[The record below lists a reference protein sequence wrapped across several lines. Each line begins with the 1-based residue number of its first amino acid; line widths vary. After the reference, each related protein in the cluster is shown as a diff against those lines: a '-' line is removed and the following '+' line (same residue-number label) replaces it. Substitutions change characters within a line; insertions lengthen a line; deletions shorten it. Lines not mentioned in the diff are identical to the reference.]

1 MINDYQRSNETL
13 VECYINIFK
22 NFYKE
27 EKYIKDYHDSQDL
40 LVWLVRN
47 YSNMLYMVHLGEEHT
62 DTFEKIALETTEIFI
77 NLLKMEDIDINFS
90 LEAEDF
96 SVEGEY
102 EAILS
107 NLTTIT
113 LLLNTD
119 VPKSFK
125 EFLEYH
131 HQNELINLLYIL
143 L

>member
-1 MINDYQRSNETL
+1 MINSYK
-13 VECYINIFK
+13 NIFEQ
-22 NFYKE
+22 FYKE

-40 LVWLVRN
+40 MVWLIRN

-77 NLLKMEDIDINFS
+77 NLLKMEDIEIEFP
-90 LEAEDF
+90 LESEDF

-119 VPKSFK
+119 TPKSFK

-131 HQNELINLLYIL
+131 HQNELINLLYL
-143 L
+143 LL

>member
-1 MINDYQRSNETL
+1 MINSYK
-13 VECYINIFK
+13 NIFEQ
-22 NFYKE
+22 FYKE
-27 EKYIKDYHDSQDL
+27 EKYIKDHHDSQDL
-40 LVWLVRN
+40 MVWLIRN

-77 NLLKMEDIDINFS
+77 NLLKMEGIEIEFP
-90 LEAEDF
+90 LESEDF

-119 VPKSFK
+119 APKSFK
-125 EFLEYH
+125 DFLEYH
-131 HQNELINLLYIL
+131 CQNELINLLYIL

>member
-22 NFYKE
+22 NFYEE

-40 LVWLVRN
+40 MVWLIRN

-90 LEAEDF
+90 LESEDF
-96 SVEGEY
+96 SIEGEY

-119 VPKSFK
+119 NPKSFK
-125 EFLEYH
+125 EFLDYH
-131 HQNELINLLYIL
+131 YQNELINLLYIL

>member
-22 NFYKE
+22 NFYEE
-27 EKYIKDYHDSQDL
+27 EKYIKDHHNEDDL
-40 LVWLVRN
+40 LVRLVKN
-47 YSNMLYMVHLGEEHT
+47 YSNLLYMVHLGEEHT

-90 LEAEDF
+90 LESEDF
-96 SVEGEY
+96 SIEGEY

-119 VPKSFK
+119 APKSFK
-125 EFLEYH
+125 EFLDYH

>member
-22 NFYKE
+22 NFYEE

-40 LVWLVRN
+40 MVWLIRN

-90 LEAEDF
+90 LESEDF
-96 SVEGEY
+96 SIEGEY

-119 VPKSFK
+119 NPKSFK
-125 EFLEYH
+125 EFLEY

>member
-1 MINDYQRSNETL
+1 MKES
-13 VECYINIFK
+13 YINIFK
-22 NFYKE
+22 NFYEE
-27 EKYIKDYHDSQDL
+27 EKYIRDYHDSQDL
-40 LVWLVRN
+40 MVWLVRN

-77 NLLKMEDIDINFS
+77 NLLKMGDIEIEFP
-90 LEAEDF
+90 LESEDF

-119 VPKSFK
+119 APKSFK
-125 EFLEYH
+125 EFLDYH

>member
-22 NFYKE
+22 NFYEE
-27 EKYIKDYHDSQDL
+27 EKYIKDYHDPQDL
-40 LVWLVRN
+40 MVWLIRN
-47 YSNMLYMVHLGEEHT
+47 YSNLLYMAHLGEEHT

-77 NLLKMEDIDINFS
+77 NLLKMEDIDVNFS

-119 VPKSFK
+119 APKSFK

>member
-22 NFYKE
+22 NFYEE
-27 EKYIKDYHDSQDL
+27 EKYIKDHHNEDDL
-40 LVWLVRN
+40 LVRLVKN
-47 YSNMLYMVHLGEEHT
+47 YSNLLYMAHLGEEHT

-119 VPKSFK
+119 APKSFK

>member
-1 MINDYQRSNETL
+1 MINSYK
-13 VECYINIFK
+13 NIFEQ
-22 NFYKE
+22 FYKE

-40 LVWLVRN
+40 MVWLIRN

-77 NLLKMEDIDINFS
+77 NLLKMEDIEIEFP

-119 VPKSFK
+119 TPKSFK

>member
-22 NFYKE
+22 NFYEE

-40 LVWLVRN
+40 MVWLIRN

-77 NLLKMEDIDINFS
+77 NLLKMEDIEIEFP
-90 LEAEDF
+90 LESEDF

-119 VPKSFK
+119 NPKSFK
-125 EFLEYH
+125 EFLDYH
-131 HQNELINLLYIL
+131 YQNELINLLYIL

>member
-22 NFYKE
+22 NFYE
-27 EKYIKDYHDSQDL
+27 EGKYIKDYHDSHDL

-62 DTFEKIALETTEIFI
+62 DTFEKITLETTEIFI
-77 NLLKMEDIDINFS
+77 NLLKMEDIEIEFP
-90 LEAEDF
+90 LESEDF
-96 SVEGEY
+96 SIEGEY

-119 VPKSFK
+119 APKSFK
-125 EFLEYH
+125 EFLDYH

>member
-1 MINDYQRSNETL
+1 MKGSYQ
-13 VECYINIFK
+13 NIFEQ
-22 NFYKE
+22 FYKE

-40 LVWLVRN
+40 MVWLLRN
-47 YSNMLYMVHLGEEHT
+47 YSNLLYMVHLGEEHT

-77 NLLKMEDIDINFS
+77 NLLKMEGIEVKFS

-96 SVEGEY
+96 SMEGEY

-119 VPKSFK
+119 NPKSFK

-131 HQNELINLLYIL
+131 HQNELINLLYL
-143 L
+143 LL

>member
-1 MINDYQRSNETL
+1 
-13 VECYINIFK
+13 
-22 NFYKE
+22 
-27 EKYIKDYHDSQDL
+27 
-40 LVWLVRN
+40 
-47 YSNMLYMVHLGEEHT
+47 MVHLGEEHT

-77 NLLKMEDIDINFS
+77 NLLKMEGIEVKFS

-96 SVEGEY
+96 SMGGEY

-119 VPKSFK
+119 NPKSFK

-131 HQNELINLLYIL
+131 YQNELINLLYL
-143 L
+143 LL

>member
-1 MINDYQRSNETL
+1 MKDSYQ
-13 VECYINIFK
+13 NIFEQ
-22 NFYKE
+22 FYKE

-40 LVWLVRN
+40 MVRLVKN
-47 YSNMLYMVHLGEEHT
+47 YSNLLYMVHLGEEHT

-77 NLLKMEDIDINFS
+77 NLLKMEGIEVKFS

-96 SVEGEY
+96 SMEGEY

-107 NLTTIT
+107 NLTTTT

-119 VPKSFK
+119 NPKSFK

-131 HQNELINLLYIL
+131 HQNELINLLYL
-143 L
+143 LL

>member
-1 MINDYQRSNETL
+1 MINSYK
-13 VECYINIFK
+13 NIFEQ
-22 NFYKE
+22 FYKE
-27 EKYIKDYHDSQDL
+27 EKYIKDHHNEDDL
-40 LVWLVRN
+40 LVRLVKN
-47 YSNMLYMVHLGEEHT
+47 YSNLLYIAHLGEEHT

-77 NLLKMEDIDINFS
+77 NLLKMEDIDVNFS
-90 LEAEDF
+90 LEIDCF
-96 SVEGEY
+96 NIDGEY

-119 VPKSFK
+119 APKSFK

>member
-22 NFYKE
+22 NFYEE

-40 LVWLVRN
+40 MVWLIRN

-90 LEAEDF
+90 LESEDF
-96 SVEGEY
+96 SIEGEY

-119 VPKSFK
+119 NPKSFK

-131 HQNELINLLYIL
+131 YQNELINLLYIL

>member
-40 LVWLVRN
+40 MVWLIRN

-77 NLLKMEDIDINFS
+77 NLLKMEDIEIEFP
-90 LEAEDF
+90 LESEDF

-119 VPKSFK
+119 NPKSFK
-125 EFLEYH
+125 EFLDYH
-131 HQNELINLLYIL
+131 YQNELINLLYIL

>member
-1 MINDYQRSNETL
+1 MKGSYQ
-13 VECYINIFK
+13 NIFEQ
-22 NFYKE
+22 FYKE

-40 LVWLVRN
+40 MVRLVKN
-47 YSNMLYMVHLGEEHT
+47 YSNLLYMVHLGEEHT

-77 NLLKMEDIDINFS
+77 NLLKMEGIEVKFS
-90 LEAEDF
+90 LESE
-96 SVEGEY
+96 E
-102 EAILS
+102 LS

-119 VPKSFK
+119 NPKSFK
-125 EFLEYH
+125 DFLEYH

>member
-1 MINDYQRSNETL
+1 MKGSYQ
-13 VECYINIFK
+13 NIFEQ
-22 NFYKE
+22 FYKE

-40 LVWLVRN
+40 MVRLVKN
-47 YSNMLYMVHLGEEHT
+47 YSNLLYMVHLGEEHT

-77 NLLKMEDIDINFS
+77 NLLKMEGIEIEFP
-90 LEAEDF
+90 LESEDF
-96 SVEGEY
+96 SIEGEY

-119 VPKSFK
+119 NPKSFK

>member
-1 MINDYQRSNETL
+1 MINSYK
-13 VECYINIFK
+13 NIFEQ
-22 NFYKE
+22 FYKE

-40 LVWLVRN
+40 MVWLIRN

-77 NLLKMEDIDINFS
+77 NLLKMEGIEVKFS
-90 LEAEDF
+90 LESEDF
-96 SVEGEY
+96 SMEGEY

-119 VPKSFK
+119 NPKSFK

-131 HQNELINLLYIL
+131 HQNELINLLYL
-143 L
+143 LL